1 MVSTMRLHAHGKG
14 RGFTLIELLVV
25 LGIIALL
32 LTVAL
37 PRFFPSIDSAKET
50 ILADNLRNTRQVVD
64 QYRSDTGRYPE
75 SLEQLVEARYLREIP
90 LDPVTEARDTWI
102 LEAPHEGEQGGFAN
116 LRSGAPGNDR
126 RGRPYL
132 EW

>member
-1 MVSTMRLHAHGKG
+1 MRMHAHRKG